1 VLTDPI
7 FYLAAIVAVTFLGLA
22 KGGFAGVGLVATP
35 LLSLVVPPVQ
45 AAAIVLPILLVQD
58 AISVWV
64 YRHDWDGWNLK
75 VMLPGS
81 VFGVGAAWALAAH
94 VSDAQVR
101 LAVGLIAVS
110 FVLGYWFLPQP
121 KKERGRPNALLGAF
135 WGGASAFT
143 SALSHAGGPPFQI
156 FVLPQRLSK
165 LRFVGTATIFFA
177 IVNCMKLVPFFALG
191 QFSTANIKTSLV
203 LIPLA
208 AATNVLGVWLVR
220 ITPTEWFYR
229 IAYTLVFL
237 ISLALIH
244 SGLSSLLANA

>member
-1 VLTDPI
+1 
-7 FYLAAIVAVTFLGLA
+7 
-22 KGGFAGVGLVATP
+22 
-35 LLSLVVPPVQ
+35 
-45 AAAIVLPILLVQD
+45 
-58 AISVWV
+58 
-64 YRHDWDGWNLK
+64 
-75 VMLPGS
+75 MLPGS

-101 LAVGLIAVS
+101 LAVGLIAAYFRARLLVS
-110 FVLGYWFLPQP
+110 AATEKRAQAV
-121 KKERGRPNALLGAF
+121 RMRLLGVF

-191 QFSTANIKTSLV
+191 QFSMANIKTSLV

-208 AATNVLGVWLVR
+208 AATNFLGVWLVR

-244 SGLSSLLANA
+244 SGLSSLLAHA